1 MISLISV
8 SDTNLEGEG
17 SEGIGIFSKQQAFDT
32 MEMLTTTAFCL
43 LLLNYA
49 CGFSTTRSRIATH
62 NSQTQ
67 HVVSKRPQW
76 NSKARLA
83 ALDATPSTAESRQPV
98 QKVAIIGAGI
108 AGLSLAHALMTPK
121 DSNIQVDIFD
131 SRPELDEKAGSGIQL
146 TGGLVALNEI
156 SSSLYRQ
163 VADAGLPLKKLTS
176 RCRPWFGSNLDNGVE
191 QGWKL
196 LEMDIQNAIREN
208 ASAKRQKDEETGNN
222 SYKLE
227 TEDGEVVA
235 YTILRGTLQR
245 ILHEQLIEEHGTQ
258 VQFGK
263 KLSDLSYSDGIVCKF
278 HNDDTQSG
286 PYDFIVGC
294 DGIQSVVKQ
303 YIDNGEIN
311 DRSKST
317 SSAIYS
323 GIRIT
328 FAIQDGDAEAST
340 SSRPSAEFTQ
350 FFGNGAY
357 ALTSTYGSGKGKS
370 PAKGAFLIYTDE
382 NYIGPFKRNV
392 DKDSVSPEVV
402 EKASENPDWTQDNRV
417 AKEHITEC
425 LQVLRSASVSG
436 DAVANIVQSS
446 SRFFDLGVYF
456 HNPFSWNGWVREFTN
471 EQSKT
476 GKFAV
481 LAGDAAHA
489 MPPFLGQGAN
499 QAIQE

>member
-1 MISLISV
+1 MRTVQILI
-8 SDTNLEGEG
+8 
-17 SEGIGIFSKQQAFDT
+17 
-32 MEMLTTTAFCL
+32 CL

-49 CGFSTTRSRIATH
+49 GGLSTRSLITINNRR
-62 NSQTQ
+62 TQ
-67 HVVSKRPQW
+67 HGNP
-76 NSKARLA
+76 NARLA
-83 ALDATPSTAESRQPV
+83 ALHATPSVTETKQPV
-98 QKVAIIGAGI
+98 QNVAIIGAGI
-108 AGLSLAHALMTPK
+108 AGLSLAHALMAPQN
-121 DSNIQVDIFD
+121 SSIQVDIFD

-163 VADAGLPLKKLTS
+163 VADAALPLEKLTS
-176 RCRPWFGSNLDNGVE
+176 RCRPWFRSNLDDGIE
-191 QGWKL
+191 KGWKL

-227 TEDGEVVA
+227 TDDGEIVA

-245 ILHEQLIEEHGTQ
+245 ILYEQLIKRHGIQ

-263 KLSDLSYSDGIVCKF
+263 KLSNLSYSDGIVCKF
-278 HNDDTQSG
+278 HNDDTMSS
-286 PYDFIVGC
+286 PYDLVVGC

-311 DRSKST
+311 DKSKST

-328 FAIQDGDAEAST
+328 FAIQDGDAEDASP
-340 SSRPSAEFTQ
+340 SRPNAQFTQ
-350 FFGNGAY
+350 FFGDGAY
-357 ALTSTYGSGKGKS
+357 ALTSTYGSGMGKP

-382 NYIGPFKRNV
+382 NYIVPFKR
-392 DKDSVSPEVV
+392 DTEKESVSATAI

-425 LQVLRSASVSG
+425 LEVLQSASVPG
-436 DAVANIVQSS
+436 NTVANIVQSS
-446 SRFFDLGVYF
+446 TRFFDLGVYF
-456 HNPFSWNGWVREFTN
+456 HNPFSWNGWSREFNN
-471 EQSKT
+471 EKAKT

-499 QAIQE
+499 QAMQE